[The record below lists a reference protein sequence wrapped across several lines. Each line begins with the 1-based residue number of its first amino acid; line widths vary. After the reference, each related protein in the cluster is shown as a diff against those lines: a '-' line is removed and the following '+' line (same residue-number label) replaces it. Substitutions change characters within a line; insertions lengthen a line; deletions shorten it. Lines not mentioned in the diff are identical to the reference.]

1 MEDNYYQ
8 SSDDKINKSN
18 KINKSLNNIIK
29 LNNHIEP
36 NNNHIEPNNL
46 HSEPNNLHSEPI
58 IDHIDSIKNN
68 IEPIKT
74 SILNYPKLKY
84 GQKNSYRI
92 IRTCQLCN
100 SVLTASDSE
109 LLKHQQTYKCSKLK
123 NINKQNTET
132 NST

>member
-46 HSEPNNLHSEPI
+46 HTEPI
-58 IDHIDSIKNN
+58 IDHIESIKNN
-68 IEPIKT
+68 IEPIKS

-123 NINKQNTET
+123 NINKQKTEI